1 MSLLALSNIN
11 NLLKSKLSPYAY
23 SITSESF
30 EDVEI
35 PVLTPSIESLYDF
48 NSYKEKYSQNKTK
61 AFLDTDSVYETLES
75 QEELEFQEEDYIES
89 LKGVHVVE
97 MPKKVL
103 FTMNVD
109 LKRLELKKRTP
120 HIVIDDI
127 FFEDDDE

>member
-1 MSLLALSNIN
+1 MSLVVLANTH
-11 NLLKSKLSPYAY
+11 LKSKLNPYGY

-30 EDVEI
+30 EDVQT
-35 PVLTPSIESLYDF
+35 PVLTPSIEALYDF
-48 NSYKEKYSQNKTK
+48 NAYKEKYSQNKTK

-75 QEELEFQEEDYIES
+75 QEELEFQEDDYIES

-103 FTMNVD
+103 FTMDVD
-109 LKRLELKKRTP
+109 LKLLQLKKRTP
-120 HIVIDDI
+120 HIVLDDI

>member
-1 MSLLALSNIN
+1 MSLLALTNTNTHYGS
-11 NLLKSKLSPYAY
+11 

-30 EDVEI
+30 EDI
-35 PVLTPSIESLYDF
+35 LTPVLTPSIESLYDF

-61 AFLDTDSVYETLES
+61 VFLDTDSVYETLES
-75 QEELEFQEEDYIES
+75 QEEFEFQEDDYIES
-89 LKGVHVVE
+89 LKGIHVVE

-109 LKRLELKKRTP
+109 LKLSQLKKRTP
-120 HIVIDDI
+120 HIVVDDI